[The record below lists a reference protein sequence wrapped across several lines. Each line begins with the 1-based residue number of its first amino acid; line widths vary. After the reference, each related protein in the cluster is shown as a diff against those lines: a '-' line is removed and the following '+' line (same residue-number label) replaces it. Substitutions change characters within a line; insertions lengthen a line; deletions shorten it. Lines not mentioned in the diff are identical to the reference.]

1 MGERERRQKR
11 VRTGREGQVHASCDV
26 RDWGAGAGTGSANQ
40 LLHRAAAEQKGELSG
55 GLGLARELQSETKN
69 MPSQVGARGAWA
81 RDPACHDILVSLAG
95 RGRGRRVGQRGD
107 SIRDQGTKEIH
118 LHPRSPMARTT
129 RSVGA
134 LECVVWKS
142 CWGGKGVEV
151 GAALEMGTRGLGA
164 QQLG

>member
-1 MGERERRQKR
+1 MGLCLGDAVPE
-11 VRTGREGQVHASCDV
+11 HAS
-26 RDWGAGAGTGSANQ
+26 
-40 LLHRAAAEQKGELSG
+40 
-55 GLGLARELQSETKN
+55 RELQSETKN

-81 RDPACHDILVSLAG
+81 RDPACHDILASLAG
-95 RGRGRRVGQRGD
+95 RGRGKYVKQRRD